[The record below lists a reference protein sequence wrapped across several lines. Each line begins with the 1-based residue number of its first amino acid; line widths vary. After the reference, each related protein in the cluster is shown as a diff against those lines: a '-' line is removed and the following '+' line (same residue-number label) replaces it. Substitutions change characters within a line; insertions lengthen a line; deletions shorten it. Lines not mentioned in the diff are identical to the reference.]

1 VTVLHAPQ
9 VSKAA
14 GVADA
19 KGARRLN
26 LLLTVLYVALTF
38 LYLALTV
45 LNLAMTVLNLALTVL
60 NLALTVLNL
69 ALTVLHVAQVSKAAG
84 VADAK
89 GARRLNLLLAD
100 MHRKN
105 GRSQVRMNS

>member
-1 VTVLHAPQ
+1 MKVGAL
-9 VSKAA
+9 
-14 GVADA
+14 
-19 KGARRLN
+19 GARRDAAG
-26 LLLTVLYVALTF
+26 LT
-38 LYLALTV
+38 
-45 LNLAMTVLNLALTVL
+45 
-60 NLALTVLNL
+60 
-69 ALTVLHVAQVSKAAG
+69 AG